1 MTALTH
7 SWYMT
12 VRHLRALQRQP
23 WWIAITLIQP
33 IIYLVLYGQL
43 FQRVVDLPGFQA
55 TNYVSYVTPGV
66 VIMMALFGGGWN
78 GMGIILEMDNGVM
91 DRFLVSPVSRVAIVA
106 GRLIQMSILV
116 VLQAS
121 LLLGLGLLMG
131 ARFDG
136 GAVGLLVLLVS
147 AVLVAVP
154 FGALSNAMALVIRR
168 QQLHPAAD
176 DVPLAGVHGDLADAP
191 MDSCGRPLQPGR
203 VERRGGTQRDVHLAR
218 LAGHRDAYHLARR
231 ALGLQRDGGD
241 AGVSLLSAV
250 RIERKA
256 LVLTQ
261 IESRVEHAG
270 PSVKIPACA

>member
-78 GMGIILEMDNGVM
+78 GMGIIFEMDNGVM
-91 DRFLVSPVSRVAIVA
+91 DRFLVSPVSRVAIIA

-116 VLQAS
+116 VLVVRA
-121 LLLGLGLLMG
+121 
-131 ARFDG
+131 A
-136 GAVGLLVLLVS
+136 VLLPLERAAHVS
-147 AVLVAVP
+147 PAS
-154 FGALSNAMALVIRR
+154 ALS
-168 QQLHPAAD
+168 Q
-176 DVPLAGVHGDLADAP
+176 
-191 MDSCGRPLQPGR
+191 
-203 VERRGGTQRDVHLAR
+203 GGN
-218 LAGHRDAYHLARR
+218 
-231 ALGLQRDGGD
+231 
-241 AGVSLLSAV
+241 
-250 RIERKA
+250 
-256 LVLTQ
+256 
-261 IESRVEHAG
+261 
-270 PSVKIPACA
+270 

>member
-78 GMGIILEMDNGVM
+78 GMGIIFEMDNGVM
-91 DRFLVSPVSRVAIVA
+91 DRFLVSPVSRVAIIA

-121 LLLGLGLLMG
+121 LLLVMSDAYYRLD
-131 ARFDG
+131 A
-136 GAVGLLVLLVS
+136 AVGLLVLLVS

-168 QQLHPAAD
+168 TESVIGASNFILLPMTFLSPVFMATSLMPPWIRAVARFNPVAWSVEAARSAMSTSPD
-176 DVPLAGVHGDLADAP
+176 W
-191 MDSCGRPLQPGR
+191 
-203 VERRGGTQRDVHLAR
+203 
-218 LAGHRDAYHLARR
+218 R
-231 ALGLQRDGGD
+231 AIATRIT
-241 AGVSLLSAV
+241 SLVVLSAFSAMV
-250 RIERKA
+250 ATRAFRSYQRSA
-256 LVLTQ
+256 
-261 IESRVEHAG
+261 
-270 PSVKIPACA
+270 